1 MLFFNVLPTPIPQ
14 EHPRTNF
21 SNYHFVNSKKYKK
34 IAPTHSNHGWPRSML
49 HLRPRHRIF
58 EERLAEVHRG
68 AAQIG
73 RGSDFLLRHPA
84 AVLIRAREE
93 RHETGHGR
101 PLMGKISIYGCGTLR
116 LGVGV
121 DDFDVEKSWVVIM
134 FDHSVQISS
143 MANNIIYSM
152 YLHIVTVYLKVS

>member
-1 MLFFNVLPTPIPQ
+1 
-14 EHPRTNF
+14 
-21 SNYHFVNSKKYKK
+21 
-34 IAPTHSNHGWPRSML
+34 ML

-101 PLMGKISIYGCGTLR
+101 PLMGKNFDLR
-116 LGVGV
+116 LRHPPAWRWG
-121 DDFDVEKSWVVIM
+121 
-134 FDHSVQISS
+134 
-143 MANNIIYSM
+143 
-152 YLHIVTVYLKVS
+152 